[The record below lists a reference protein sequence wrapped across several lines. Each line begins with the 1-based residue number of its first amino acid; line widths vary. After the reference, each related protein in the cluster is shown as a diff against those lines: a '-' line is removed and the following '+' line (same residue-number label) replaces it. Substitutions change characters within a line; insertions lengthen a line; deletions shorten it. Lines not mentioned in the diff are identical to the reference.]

1 MLYRAHVLVCNGT
14 NCSLKGS
21 PEIQKEFSR
30 LLPEY
35 GLDKEVKVVE
45 TGCFGLCEYGPTVV
59 VFPEGT
65 FYAGVKVSDVREIV
79 SEHLYKGRVVK
90 RLLYQVPPA
99 AKPVQVYPEV
109 DYFRHQVRVVLRN
122 CGLIDP
128 ESIEEYIARGG
139 YQALGKALTAMTP
152 AQVVEEMKASGLRG
166 RGGAGFPTGLKWQFA
181 ARADGSG
188 PKYVVCNA
196 DEGEPGT
203 FKDRLILEG
212 DPHSVLEGML
222 IAGYAVGAHQGYV
235 YIRGEYVL
243 SIERLQK
250 AIAQAR
256 EMGLLGKN
264 ILGSGF
270 DFDVEIRL
278 GAGAYVCGEETALFE
293 SLEGGRGEPRIKPPY
308 PTDVGLFGRP
318 TVINNVETLANVP
331 LIIERGASWFRTLG
345 TQKTPGTKVFT
356 LTGDIVNAGLIEVPM
371 GITLREI
378 IYNIGGGIPN
388 GRQFKLAQ
396 TGGTSGGVI
405 PPELLDVP
413 MDYDSLA
420 AHGSALGSGA
430 LLIIDDS
437 HCIVDVAKSFSFFFL
452 HESCGKCTPCREGT
466 LQLHRIM
473 ERISS
478 GEATRTDLENMK
490 TLAQAMYVAPLCPL
504 GQTAPLPLMST
515 LKWFESEYLAHVV
528 GKTCPAGVCPM
539 NGASAR
545 AGATHAAAAAVGA
558 ARAGSARAVTAAREV

>member
-14 NCSLKGS
+14 NCSLKAS

-65 FYAGVKVSDVREIV
+65 FYSGVKVSDVREIV

-152 AQVVEEMKASGLRG
+152 AQVVEEVKASGLRG
-166 RGGAGFPTGLKWQFA
+166 RGGAGFPAGLKWQFA

-212 DPHSVLEGML
+212 DPHAVLEGMAL
-222 IAGYAVGAHQGYV
+222 AGYAVGAHQGYV

-243 SIERLQK
+243 SIERLEK

-308 PTDVGLFGRP
+308 PTDAGLFGRP

-331 LIIERGASWFRTLG
+331 VIIERGASWFRTLG
-345 TQKTPGTKVFT
+345 TQKTPGTKVF
-356 LTGDIVNAGLIEVPM
+356 
-371 GITLREI
+371 
-378 IYNIGGGIPN
+378 
-388 GRQFKLAQ
+388 
-396 TGGTSGGVI
+396 
-405 PPELLDVP
+405 
-413 MDYDSLA
+413 
-420 AHGSALGSGA
+420 
-430 LLIIDDS
+430 
-437 HCIVDVAKSFSFFFL
+437 
-452 HESCGKCTPCREGT
+452 
-466 LQLHRIM
+466 
-473 ERISS
+473 
-478 GEATRTDLENMK
+478 
-490 TLAQAMYVAPLCPL
+490 
-504 GQTAPLPLMST
+504 
-515 LKWFESEYLAHVV
+515 
-528 GKTCPAGVCPM
+528 
-539 NGASAR
+539 
-545 AGATHAAAAAVGA
+545 
-558 ARAGSARAVTAAREV
+558 